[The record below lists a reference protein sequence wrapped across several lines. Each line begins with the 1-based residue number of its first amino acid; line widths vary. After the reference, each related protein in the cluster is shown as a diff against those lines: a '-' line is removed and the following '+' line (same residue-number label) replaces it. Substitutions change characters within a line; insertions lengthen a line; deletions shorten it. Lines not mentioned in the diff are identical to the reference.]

1 MAKKELRYYYN
12 KNTRQ
17 TAEISHSI
25 DYEKYE
31 SNSSWVRVVGRK
43 DNSPFK
49 IVKAIKKRK
58 KKKVKKND

>member
-17 TAEISHSI
+17 TAEIYHSV

-49 IVKAIKKRK
+49 IVKAIKKE
-58 KKKVKKND
+58 